1 MRRVLQYFER
11 RKEWWSRLA
20 EDPPM
25 IRDQTPHS
33 APSIPDDKILGGK
46 RAYALRQA
54 NIQERI
60 SANCKYQWKGLSQK
74 LLSMDGRD
82 PTIMVEH
89 S

>member
-1 MRRVLQYFER
+1 MRRVLQYFET
-11 RKEWWSRLA
+11 RKKWWSRLA

-25 IRDQTPHS
+25 IQNQTPHS
-33 APSIPDDKILGGK
+33 APPIPDDKILGGK

-60 SANCKYQWKGLSQK
+60 SANCKYQWEGLSEK